1 MVALF
6 ELNCLCAHRGLVNW
20 RFAHIFGFQMKC
32 ALSANQNHLSI
43 WLSNWKHSTLIHF
56 IQNVQNNSHTFCVQC
71 CPCDV
76 EPVENGQATPFTW
89 YRIISE
95 TRFNFINNTAE
106 ECAFI
111 KWRRRSSLAKKKKKK
126 TKYAIK
132 NDDRKYNDYRGNIFA
147 RNNAQYVGSEHK
159 VNDSLIQR
167 WRINDAPQRFF
178 TFWLIF
184 PNAQTD

>member
-111 KWRRRSSLAKKKKKK
+111 KWRRRSSLAKKKRKKQNMRSK
-126 TKYAIK
+126 TTTANIMITGETFSHETTHNMLEASIK
-132 NDDRKYNDYRGNIFA
+132 STILWYNAGELTMR
-147 RNNAQYVGSEHK
+147 HK
-159 VNDSLIQR
+159 GFS
-167 WRINDAPQRFF
+167 PFG
-178 TFWLIF
+178 
-184 PNAQTD
+184 